1 MVISGILI
9 IESTVLTATVFEARA
24 ESLLYCT
31 ENSTVLAATGQAAW
45 ITLVTNSSWEG
56 RMNSR
61 HTTNS
66 AGATSS
72 RRAAILYTAKSETK
86 DCKSTLAT

>member
-31 ENSTVLAATGQAAW
+31 ANSTVLAATGQAAW
-45 ITLVTNSSWEG
+45 ITLVTNSS
-56 RMNSR
+56 
-61 HTTNS
+61 
-66 AGATSS
+66 
-72 RRAAILYTAKSETK
+72 
-86 DCKSTLAT
+86 

>member
-31 ENSTVLAATGQAAW
+31 ENSAVLDVYKRQLL
-45 ITLVTNSSWEG
+45 IPL
-56 RMNSR
+56 
-61 HTTNS
+61 
-66 AGATSS
+66 
-72 RRAAILYTAKSETK
+72 
-86 DCKSTLAT
+86 